1 MTIVS
6 ERRIWRQLTM
16 ALLLS
21 TLAAPAFPTTVL
33 AEEWTL
39 AKQENGIEVYTRPVE
54 GSGIKEFKA
63 IAEVDSSVDGIL
75 NLLRDSNRFHTWFP
89 NTPSS
94 KLLGVNGDV
103 RYQYSTMGTPWPIS
117 DRDNVLRSESKRHE
131 TSGVVDILVT
141 VAPDYYPEQENLVR
155 VRKAQGAWHLE
166 PLAPQRSRVTFTM
179 HLEPGGGIPEWMIN
193 ARIVATPF
201 EALTNLRTKTGEKLT
216 P

>member
-1 MTIVS
+1 
-6 ERRIWRQLTM
+6 M
-16 ALLLS
+16 ARFLS
-21 TLAAPAFPTTVL
+21 TLAALAFPTAVL
-33 AEEWTL
+33 AEEWSL

-54 GSGIKEFKA
+54 GSGIQEFKA
-63 IAEVDSSVDGIL
+63 VAEVDSSVDGIL

-94 KLLGVNGDV
+94 KLLGANGDV

-117 DRDNVLRSESKRHE
+117 DRDNVLRSESKRDE
-131 TSGVVDILVT
+131 SNGVVDISVIA
-141 VAPDYYPEQENLVR
+141 APDYYPEQKNLVR
-155 VRKAQGAWHLE
+155 VRKARGAWHLE
-166 PLAPQRSRVTFTM
+166 PLAPKRSRVTFTM

-201 EALTNLRTKTGEKLT
+201 EALTNLRTTTAEKLT